1 MGRENKKVEE
11 RVNFLTKDIQENN
24 TEKRGSY
31 ELCFFYQKNF
41 QIQVDKNQKYY
52 IINYKEKLINN
63 KEAVKILTIQQKV
76 NMACSAAEIS
86 KTELGKRMGLSQSA
100 FSQRLK
106 TGKFSDEDFQNMA
119 KAIGAKYYSGFEF
132 PDGTKI
138 E

>member
-1 MGRENKKVEE
+1 MQEYPTELIDEAEE
-11 RVNFLTKDIQENN
+11 DNTGKGTKTGLIWA
-24 TEKRGSY
+24 
-31 ELCFFYQKNF
+31 LFFYRKKF
-41 QIQVDKNQKYY
+41 QTRLDKIRKHY
-52 IINYKEKLINN
+52 IINYKENLINN
-63 KEAVKILTIQQKV
+63 KEVLKILTIQQKI

-86 KTELGKRMGLSQSA
+86 KTELGKRIGLSQSA

-106 TGKFSDEDFQNMA
+106 TGKFSDEDFQNIA

>member
-1 MGRENKKVEE
+1 M
-11 RVNFLTKDIQENN
+11 
-24 TEKRGSY
+24 
-31 ELCFFYQKNF
+31 FYKATL
-41 QIQVDKNQKYY
+41 IK
-52 IINYKEKLINN
+52 YKE
-63 KEAVKILTIQQKV
+63 VMKILTIQQKID
-76 NMACSAAEIS
+76 MACTAVGIS
-86 KTELGKRMGLSQSA
+86 KTELGKRIGLSQSA

>member
-1 MGRENKKVEE
+1 MSSV
-11 RVNFLTKDIQENN
+11 FL
-24 TEKRGSY
+24 S
-31 ELCFFYQKNF
+31 KNF

-52 IINYKEKLINN
+52 IISYKEKLINN